1 MPFTFIFFY
10 DFENSNIAEY
20 YITDRFFVFVVEPL
34 KMPGEMCPP
43 FSYRYKNECRQ
54 NQRQN
59 MSNERCNQKM
69 KKTQKH
75 LPQKTSSSGVIY

>member
-1 MPFTFIFFY
+1 
-10 DFENSNIAEY
+10 
-20 YITDRFFVFVVEPL
+20 
-34 KMPGEMCPP
+34 MCPP

-59 MSNERCNQKM
+59 MSNERYNQKM

-75 LPQKTSSSGVIY
+75 PREKTSSSGVI